1 MLSAVLLT
9 GAASLAFTGGA
20 SAATYTPA
28 SGPALQAAVAAA
40 NVNPGPDTIELAD
53 TTYVT
58 TSTITITDTL
68 RITGDHASQ
77 AAGGGPRID
86 GSSILPLQTEI
97 VVVCAGVTA
106 TFEAFTLTE
115 SGSASAAIRDR
126 GTLLAQNIAIT
137 GNAGVQLA
145 LTSGAAATLTNSSIS
160 DGALAAVTAT
170 SASLTLRNSTVAY
183 NGQGGVLFNTPSVIH
198 LNNTI
203 VAKNDGSDFGSRD
216 CSRAVAAQVSSLD
229 SDGTCGVSITAD
241 PLLGA
246 SALNG
251 GPTPTLAPG
260 AGSPAINAGNAGVCP
275 GTDQRFFL
283 RSGACDIGAYEV
295 GAVRDTTPPTCV
307 VTAIRAGPPK
317 EQDVS
322 AQDGG
327 GGLGPA
333 AISGLFISNGAVAYA
348 PFPAPSNA
356 PLVLSA
362 TKTDQSDTTVWSF
375 TATDWAGNATFC
387 I

>member
-1 MLSAVLLT
+1 MVLLAVT
-9 GAASLAFTGGA
+9 ASVAFTGGA
-20 SAATYTPA
+20 SAATFTPA
-28 SGPALQAAVAAA
+28 TGPALQAAVVAA
-40 NVNPGPDTIELAD
+40 NANPGPDTIELAD

-58 TSTITITDTL
+58 TSTITITDSL

-77 AAGGGPRID
+77 AVGGGPRID

-97 VVVCAGVTA
+97 IVVCAGVSA
-106 TFEAFTLTE
+106 TFEAFTLTD
-115 SGSASAAIRDR
+115 SGSASAAIRDK

-145 LTSGAAATLTNSSIS
+145 LTSGATATLTNSSIN
-160 DGALAAVTAT
+160 DGALAAVNVTNAT
-170 SASLTLRNSTVAY
+170 LTLRNSTVAY

-216 CSRAVAAQVSSLD
+216 CSRAVATQVASLD

-251 GPTPTLAPG
+251 GPTPTLALG
-260 AGSPAINAGNAGVCP
+260 AGSPAINAGNAGICP

-295 GAVRDTTPPTCV
+295 GGVRDTTPPTCF

-322 AQDGG
+322 VQDTGS
-327 GGLGPA
+327 GLGPA
-333 AISGLFISNGAVAYA
+333 AISGLFISNGAVAYT

-356 PLVLSA
+356 PLVLTA

-375 TATDWAGNATFC
+375 TATDWAGNAKFC